1 MPQRKSTPKGDT
13 FIVNIKNSQNHTWQ
27 GTVKWVERQEEVP
40 FRSAIELIK
49 LMDSALEISDEENS
63 GEYLK
68 KW

>member
-27 GTVKWVERQEEVP
+27 STVKWVERQEEIP

>member
-27 GTVKWVERQEEVP
+27 GIVKWVERQEEIP